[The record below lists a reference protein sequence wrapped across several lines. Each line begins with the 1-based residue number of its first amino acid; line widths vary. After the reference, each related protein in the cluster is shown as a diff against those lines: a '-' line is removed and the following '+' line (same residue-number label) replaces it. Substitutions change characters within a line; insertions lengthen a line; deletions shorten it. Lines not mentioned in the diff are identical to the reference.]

1 MEVEG
6 TKLQAN
12 FKCDFNKF
20 PSIKVMKKAIIL
32 FTFDAMLASGGRRI
46 PNAAMINN
54 YSVPRR
60 WRKKMFHIKIHFFYK
75 WAGLRLRKI
84 KTFGNKAI
92 ISFWGTRHFFKPCK
106 DQITDILIFGLIF
119 TSDIKTLHLFANLI
133 FYKLPKLFW
142 WEFLELISFFCF
154 ENFLVWSLKEIRY

>member
-1 MEVEG
+1 MQCWPGEG
-6 TKLQAN
+6 GGSQTLLWL
-12 FKCDFNKF
+12 
-20 PSIKVMKKAIIL
+20 IIIRCP
-32 FTFDAMLASGGRRI
+32 GGEAKRCFI
-46 PNAAMINN
+46 SKYI
-54 YSVPRR
+54 
-60 WRKKMFHIKIHFFYK
+60 FFYK

-133 FYKLPKLFW
+133 FYKLPKLFL
-142 WEFLELISFFCF
+142 WEFLELIPFFCF

>member
-1 MEVEG
+1 MQCWPGEG
-6 TKLQAN
+6 GGSQTLLWL
-12 FKCDFNKF
+12 
-20 PSIKVMKKAIIL
+20 IIIRCP
-32 FTFDAMLASGGRRI
+32 GGEAKRCFI
-46 PNAAMINN
+46 SKYI
-54 YSVPRR
+54 
-60 WRKKMFHIKIHFFYK
+60 FFYK

-133 FYKLPKLFW
+133 FYKLPKLFL

>member
-1 MEVEG
+1 MQCWPGEG
-6 TKLQAN
+6 GGSQTLLWL
-12 FKCDFNKF
+12 
-20 PSIKVMKKAIIL
+20 IIIRCP
-32 FTFDAMLASGGRRI
+32 GGEAKRCFI
-46 PNAAMINN
+46 SKYI
-54 YSVPRR
+54 
-60 WRKKMFHIKIHFFYK
+60 FFYK

-133 FYKLPKLFW
+133 FYKLPKLFL

-154 ENFLVWSLKEIRY
+154 ENFLVWSLKDIRY

>member
-1 MEVEG
+1 MQCWPREG
-6 TKLQAN
+6 GGSQTLLWL
-12 FKCDFNKF
+12 
-20 PSIKVMKKAIIL
+20 IIIRCP
-32 FTFDAMLASGGRRI
+32 GGEEKRCFI
-46 PNAAMINN
+46 SKYI
-54 YSVPRR
+54 
-60 WRKKMFHIKIHFFYK
+60 FLYK

-133 FYKLPKLFW
+133 FYKLPKLFL

-154 ENFLVWSLKEIRY
+154 ENFLVWSLKKIRY

>member
-1 MEVEG
+1 MQCWPGEG
-6 TKLQAN
+6 GGSQTLLWL
-12 FKCDFNKF
+12 
-20 PSIKVMKKAIIL
+20 IIIRCP
-32 FTFDAMLASGGRRI
+32 GGEAKRCFI
-46 PNAAMINN
+46 SKYI
-54 YSVPRR
+54 
-60 WRKKMFHIKIHFFYK
+60 FFYK